1 MAEAEPIR
9 RALEEERFLLHCQ
22 PILDLKSNEVCQYE
36 LLLRLRSAEGDELL
50 QPSSFLYIAERFG
63 LIQEIDC

>member
-9 RALEEERFLLHCQ
+9 RALEEDRFLLYCQ
-22 PILDLKSNEVCQYE
+22 PILDLKQKEVCQYE
-36 LLLRLRSAEGDELL
+36 LLQRRRAAEGDELL